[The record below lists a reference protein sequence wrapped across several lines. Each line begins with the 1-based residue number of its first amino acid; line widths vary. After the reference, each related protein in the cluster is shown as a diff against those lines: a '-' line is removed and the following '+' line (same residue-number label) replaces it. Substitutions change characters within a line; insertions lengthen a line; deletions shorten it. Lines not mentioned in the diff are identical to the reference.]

1 MKNNKI
7 KKLSLNK
14 VKIIKVN
21 NLNKITGGDGT
32 TQINAVQETCGNPE
46 NGRTSGRRCGREHR
60 QSTADGSQFP
70 RDW

>member
-1 MKNNKI
+1 MKNNKTKI

-46 NGRTSGRRCGREHR
+46 NGSKPQETILGTMG
-60 QSTADGSQFP
+60 
-70 RDW
+70 